1 MTHVFI
7 VNDTTLKY
15 HLEYMFAGTGANCD
29 APFLEDANY
38 QNPRSKENGL
48 TAAAERNLVAMMAD
62 ISRIQVGDKIIFYLQ
77 ASNHEGK
84 FYGVF
89 KAADM
94 PFYDSNHNNYL
105 SLEMGKKLNWR
116 IKIEADEVYA
126 KGVSEHKTLDI
137 LEGINH
143 PSEMCWSLIY
153 RKLKGNRGCTM
164 ITNYEADK
172 LIGKIRNENF
182 NNPLEGIAFSYDM
195 NLGKIVPIDANSRY
209 NGDTNPISIKDRL
222 LVKYNRGNAFETHLQ
237 AYIIQN
243 CLMLPLREL
252 LHIETERETWIG
264 NEVSCGV
271 GMQKID
277 IITVQEDNQSA
288 TINIIELK
296 DEEPYDNIITY
307 QLPWYIDWVK
317 NYWCPLYAGKEVI
330 INPIVI
336 AKKAKEV
343 NCERFH
349 NLANTLLYTA
359 HNNIS
364 ISAIEYIAFEINDN
378 TSFEKVF

>member
-15 HLEYMFAGTGANCD
+15 HLEYMFAGTGANFD

-38 QNPRSKENGL
+38 ENPRRKENGL
-48 TAAAERNLVAMMAD
+48 TAVSERSLVAMLAD
-62 ISRIQVGDKIIFYLQ
+62 ISRIQIGDQIIFYLQ

-89 KAADM
+89 KAVDM

-105 SLEMGKKLNWR
+105 SLEMGKNLNFR
-116 IKIEADEVYA
+116 VKIEPYEVYEN
-126 KGVSEHKTLDI
+126 GVSEHKALD
-137 LEGINH
+137 LLDGINH

-172 LIGKIRNENF
+172 LIEKIRTENL
-182 NNPLEGIAFSYDM
+182 NNPLEGNSFSYDM
-195 NLGKIVPIDANSRY
+195 NLGKIVPIDANSQY
-209 NGDTNPISIKDRL
+209 TGNINSVSIQDRL
-222 LVKYNRGNAFETHLQ
+222 LVKCRRGNAFETHLQ
-237 AYIIQN
+237 AYIVQN
-243 CLMLPLREL
+243 CLKSPLREY
-252 LHIETERETWIG
+252 LHIETEKPTWIG

-271 GMQKID
+271 GMQRID
-277 IITVQEDNQSA
+277 VVTVQEDNRSV
-288 TINIIELK
+288 TINVIELK

-317 NYWCPLYAGKEVI
+317 NYWCPLYADKEVS

-336 AKKAKEV
+336 AKKATAE
-343 NCERFH
+343 NIENFR
-349 NLANTLLYTA
+349 NLADTIAYPIE
-359 HNNIS
+359 NNIS
-364 ISAIEYIAFEINDN
+364 VSSVEYIAFEIDEDI
-378 TSFEKVF
+378 TFEKVF